1 MIVWDVRQA
10 AAAETLAGHASGIES
25 LRVTRDG
32 RTLYSAGLDGTVV
45 IWDLVGR
52 RRLGR
57 PFKASAG
64 GDAFASAVSADGL
77 FARGQEDGA
86 ITITDTRTLAPK
98 TPFRVIDTGEGLRVR
113 FVPGSRL
120 MIVGGEAGFLALV
133 GRRFGAGRQAIAWPS
148 RRHLHAGDQ
157 RRWPPP
163 RHGQRRQHGPVL
175 VAPRR
180 PGTRGAAPF
189 PQGPLGHPAESRR
202 PLGDRV
208 APRREF
214 RERVRGGL
222 GRSHPPPGAPRARH
236 PLGRLRAIQPGREPG
251 GGRQSVRSVPR
262 CGRRRIGSR

>member
-1 MIVWDVRQA
+1 MIVWDARQA

-32 RTLYSAGLDGTVV
+32 RNENSAGLDGTVV

-98 TPFRVIDTGEGLRVR
+98 TPFRVTDTGEGLRVR

-120 MIVGGEAGFLALV
+120 MIVGGEAGFLAL
-133 GRRFGAGRQAIAWPS
+133 ADA
-148 RRHLHAGDQ
+148 
-157 RRWPPP
+157 
-163 RHGQRRQHGPVL
+163 
-175 VAPRR
+175 
-180 PGTRGAAPF
+180 
-189 PQGPLGHPAESRR
+189 
-202 PLGDRV
+202 
-208 APRREF
+208 
-214 RERVRGGL
+214 VRGGWS
-222 GRSHPPPGAPRARH
+222 GDCVAIAATCTRRASAPMAASSSRA
-236 PLGRLRAIQPGREPG
+236 
-251 GGRQSVRSVPR
+251 VTTT
-262 CGRRRIGSR
+262 